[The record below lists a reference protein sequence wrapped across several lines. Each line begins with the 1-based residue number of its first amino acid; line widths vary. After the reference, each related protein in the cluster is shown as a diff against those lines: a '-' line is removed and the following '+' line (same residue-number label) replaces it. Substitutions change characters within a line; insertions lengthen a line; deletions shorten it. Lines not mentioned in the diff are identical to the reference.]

1 MESEEAR
8 LAASGGGGG
17 GGPFFPRLRRAAG
30 RCRRLVFYCRWR
42 RAQACGGVCRC
53 ASQLARETPSP
64 LRRRGSVVCAWPSL
78 SRHLS
83 PARARAALSRAPVAL
98 ANRLVA
104 LHSSSGSERRPANVP
119 NFSHRV
125 QTSNRQ
131 TCGAGEMFR
140 APTKFTW
147 LDLEARVAGRNFVWN
162 SSSLVA
168 AGRLEKFRAPGTTKT
183 KICKVTMVTSA
194 PCMFVDLLLLKRHAD
209 TEIERQTL
217 W

>member
-1 MESEEAR
+1 MAR
-8 LAASGGGGG
+8 FFPASGGRPGAAAGLFSTAGGG
-17 GGPFFPRLRRAAG
+17 ELRPVAA
-30 RCRRLVFYCRWR
+30 
-42 RAQACGGVCRC
+42 C
-53 ASQLARETPSP
+53 AAAYHNSRDPPSP

-98 ANRLVA
+98 ANRPI
-104 LHSSSGSERRPANVP
+104 HSSSGSERRRLA
-119 NFSHRV
+119 RRR
-125 QTSNRQ
+125 TSPEFLTGFEPR
-131 TCGAGEMFR
+131 TCGAGEMVR

-147 LDLEARVAGRNFVWN
+147 LDLDPYHVSPGEILCGTPVRLFAGRFVT
-162 SSSLVA
+162 SREIS
-168 AGRLEKFRAPGTTKT
+168 RTPGNTKT

-194 PCMFVDLLLLKRHAD
+194 PCMFVDLLLPKRHAD